1 MLTLLERHSLQT
13 KRNSNNLA
21 KLRIGEIVIIK
32 DDKSRLIFKS
42 SDGEVCGA
50 ELIVFQPK
58 TKKTCVRNR
67 TIPHLIPS
75 EVSDNFEEE
84 KENELAK
91 EDVRHPRRVAVQ
103 NADLM
108 KHL

>member
-1 MLTLLERHSLQT
+1 MEKLSLLKT
-13 KRNSNNLA
+13 
-21 KLRIGEIVIIK
+21 I
-32 DDKSRLIFKS
+32 KSRLIFKS

-67 TIPHLIPS
+67 TIPHLIPL